1 MMSSGDFQLP
11 AGPRSLFRE
20 RLVRPILGSSQ
31 PICLIQA
38 PPGYGKSVLLQQIG
52 TDLSHAHIPHRW
64 AFSGV
69 RDSGLLDHNDPSAQY
84 LLIDGPEQF
93 GDQETERALALIQ
106 SFGLSR
112 KIVIT
117 TRQPRVARAI
127 AARFLGRTVCYTSRD
142 LMFSRSESAQLLRSV
157 SLGPEALAQ
166 AYEWSAGWPLALAL
180 IESDRLQSASPLA
193 HELDLEEPT
202 EQAHRF
208 FASKVLAEIGEPLR
222 SFLLTCGD
230 FAELDGRILQET
242 DALVP
247 ACTLLERLYD
257 CGLFAEKV
265 EGRAHLYRLPP
276 RFRAFLED
284 YRAAHGQA
292 PGTTFHSSVSAKFA
306 AAGSNV
312 AALHHAYRSGDKA
325 LLAALLNRL
334 GPFRIILSQAYSAQ
348 KYFRALP
355 DSLAN
360 AYPMISLARIYLLH
374 IGDTP
379 YFARDR
385 LVKFLNSEVMQQDR
399 RVALH
404 ARLIDFISRI
414 HEDRVATLAE
424 IEHCER
430 EYADVLAEDTIAQTI
445 FYRLA
450 ALARYEA
457 DQIRESMVLSERVM
471 QLSLEQELP
480 FIASFSSLQHAM
492 SHLKLGDLAGADNL
506 LSKSFENALE
516 RFGPESHLSAL
527 IGVVLARIAVERLDL
542 QRAAGLI
549 KIHLSQIEL
558 RPAWLFNSAEAAFT
572 AAAFCYYEANGAEA
586 TLEYLYRKRE
596 IFRIGG
602 LHRGDVTLA
611 MLQVRALFRGGHIE
625 AARAHLGDE
634 PLASVL
640 ALPAPARSGR
650 LPLSLFANVLLC
662 DELVRSQ
669 ESKPKSPSRLE
680 ELEDVAQQ
688 TQDVIL
694 SVSCRIARVLRCLRE
709 SDLEGAHTAL
719 FYVVRQCARFD
730 IARPIYENWRYLAPM
745 LGPKD
750 LPFLSQREV
759 AFLQKI
765 RDLADDAQ
773 ETVAVSADG
782 VGLSARERQI
792 LLFLAEGYSSKE
804 MARVLNIAMGTVKG
818 YRRTLYEKLHI
829 FTRSEAVA
837 AARRLGLAAPRLS
850 SPNTEVA
857 GVSRDTSRPR

>member
-1 MMSSGDFQLP
+1 MLSGDSHLA
-11 AGPRSLFRE
+11 AGPRTVFRE
-20 RLVRPILGSSQ
+20 RLVRPILDSPQ
-31 PICLIQA
+31 PIGVIQA

-52 TDLSHAHIPHRW
+52 TELAHANIAHRW

-69 RDSGLLDHNDPSAQY
+69 RDPGLQDPNDAKAEY

-93 GDQETERALALIQ
+93 GDQEIEQAMLLIQ
-106 SFGLSR
+106 SFGPAR

-127 AARFLGRTVCYTSRD
+127 AARFLGHTVCYTARD
-142 LMFSRSESAQLLRSV
+142 LTFSRSEAAQLLQSA
-157 SLGPEALAQ
+157 SLGPEALSQ

-180 IESDRLQSASPLA
+180 IESDRLQSASPLI

-208 FASKVLAEIGEPLR
+208 FAAKVLAEIDEPLR

-230 FAELDGRILQET
+230 FAELDARILQDSDT
-242 DALVP
+242 LGP
-247 ACTLLERLYD
+247 ASALLERLHD

-265 EGRAHLYRLPP
+265 DGRPHLYRLQT
-276 RFRAFLED
+276 RFRSFLED

-292 PGTTFHSSVSAKFA
+292 PGTTFHLSAAEKFE
-306 AAGSNV
+306 AAGSHF
-312 AALHHAYRSGDKA
+312 AALHHAYRSGDKTY
-325 LLAALLNRL
+325 LAALLNRL
-334 GPFRIILSQAYSAQ
+334 GPFRLILSQAYSAQ

-379 YFARDR
+379 YFARDL
-385 LVKFLNSEVMQQDR
+385 LVKFLNSDVMKHDR

-404 ARLIDFISRI
+404 ARLVDFISRI
-414 HEDRVATLAE
+414 HEDRVGTIPELE
-424 IEHCER
+424 LCER

-471 QLSLEQELP
+471 QLSLEQDLP
-480 FIASFSSLQHAM
+480 FVAGFSSLQHAM
-492 SHLKLGDLAGADNL
+492 SHLKLGDLAGADEL
-506 LSKSFENALE
+506 LSKTFYNALE
-516 RFGPESHLSAL
+516 RFGPGSHLSAL
-527 IGVVLARIAVERLDL
+527 IGVVLARIRVERLDL
-542 QRAAGLI
+542 ESAAALI
-549 KIHLSQIEL
+549 KAHLSQIEL

-602 LHRGDVTLA
+602 LHNGDIALA
-611 MLQVRALFRGGHIE
+611 MLQVRALLRGGHIE

-640 ALPAPARSGR
+640 ATPARARGGR
-650 LPLSLFANVLLC
+650 LPLSLLANVLLC

-669 ESKPKSPSRLE
+669 ESKPKSASRLE
-680 ELEDVAQQ
+680 ELEHLAQQ

-694 SVSCRIARVLRCLRE
+694 SVSCRIARVLWCLRE
-709 SDLEGAHTAL
+709 SDLEAAHTGL

-730 IARPIYENWRYLAPM
+730 IARPIYENWRYLASI
-745 LGPKD
+745 LATKD
-750 LPFLSQREV
+750 LPFLSQREI

-765 RDLADDAQ
+765 RNLADAAQ
-773 ETVAVSADG
+773 EIVAVSADG

-850 SPNTEVA
+850 TPNTEGA
-857 GVSRDTSRPR
+857 TVSRDTSRSR